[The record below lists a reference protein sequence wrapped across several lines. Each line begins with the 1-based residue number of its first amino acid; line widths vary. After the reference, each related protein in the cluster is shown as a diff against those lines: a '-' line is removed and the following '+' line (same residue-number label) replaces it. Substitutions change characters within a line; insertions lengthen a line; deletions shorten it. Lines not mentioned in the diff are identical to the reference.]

1 MLSSKIADT
10 IIDESRGYLEKL
22 IAFLPRFGIGIVVL
36 VTGVFLAIKIGGFL
50 SVRLARRVRDRLL
63 ADFIGRFVRSVIVL
77 IALAL
82 SLKVM
87 GLGDI
92 AGSLVAG
99 AGITAFVVGFAFKD
113 IGENFLSGII
123 LAFKRPFR
131 IGDTIECSG
140 VRGTVQALDM
150 RTTHMKTAE
159 GIDVYMPN
167 SILIKNALFNHTR
180 GGSMRSSF
188 SIGINYRDDF
198 DKARETIVHAIEN
211 LQGLSDKMKPA
222 VTIDELASDR
232 VTLKVYY
239 WVDLKNFKG
248 DTLYLKGLV
257 METVKKALINKGF
270 GMPVPSPEAEVEEKI
285 EDIKNEVKEPPGTG
299 HYSGL

>member
-1 MLSSKIADT
+1 MIDSKITNT
-10 IIDESRGYLEKL
+10 IVDETHAYFDKL
-22 IAFLPRFGIGIVVL
+22 IAYLPRFGIGIAVL
-36 VTGVFLAIKIGGFL
+36 VIGVFIAIKFGSFL
-50 SVRLARRVRDRLL
+50 SHRLARRVRDKLL

-77 IALAL
+77 VSLAL
-82 SLKVM
+82 TLRVM

-131 IGDTIECSG
+131 IGDTIECSDIT
-140 VRGTVQALDM
+140 GTVQKLDM
-150 RTTHMKTAE
+150 RTTHLKTAE
-159 GIDVYMPN
+159 GTDVYMPN
-167 SILIKNALFNHTR
+167 SILIKNALSNHTR
-180 GGSMRSSF
+180 GGSMRNSF

-198 DKARETIVHAIEN
+198 DLARQTIIQSIKN
-211 LQGLSDKMKPA
+211 LEGLSDKKGPA
-222 VTIDELASDR
+222 VTIDELGSDR

-239 WVDLKNFKG
+239 WVDLRDFKG

-257 METVKKALINKGF
+257 METVKKALMNKGF
-270 GMPVPSPEAEVEEKI
+270 GMPVPSPEAKAEEKM
-285 EDIKNEVKEPPGTG
+285 EEVKKEIKEPPGTG
-299 HYSGL
+299 HYSDL

>member
-1 MLSSKIADT
+1 MLASKLIDTFIA
-10 IIDESRGYLEKL
+10 ESRDYLDRLVE
-22 IAFLPRFGIGIVVL
+22 FLPRFGIGLAVL
-36 VTGVFLAIKIGGFL
+36 ALGIFLSIKIGQFFTR
-50 SVRLARRVRDRLL
+50 RLARRIRDRLL
-63 ADFIGRFVRSVIVL
+63 ADFISRFIRAAIVL
-77 IALAL
+77 VSLAI
-82 SLKVM
+82 SLKAM

-131 IGDTIECSG
+131 IGDTIECSS
-140 VRGTVQALDM
+140 VRGTVQRLDM
-150 RTTHMKTAE
+150 RTTHLKTAE
-159 GIDVYMPN
+159 GTDVFMPN
-167 SILIKNALFNHTR
+167 SILVKNALFNHTR
-180 GGSMRSSF
+180 GGQMRNSF

-198 DKARETIVHAIEN
+198 DKARKTIIEAIED
-211 LQGLSDKMKPA
+211 LQGLSDKKEPA

-239 WVDLKNFKG
+239 WVDLRNFKG

-257 METVKKALINKGF
+257 METVKKALMAAGF
-270 GMPVPSPEAEVEEKI
+270 GMPVPSPEAVVEEKM
-285 EDIKNEVKEPPGTG
+285 KEVKKAAKEPPGTG

>member
-1 MLSSKIADT
+1 MLNSKISDT
-10 IIDESRGYLEKL
+10 ILLESREYFEKL
-22 IAFLPRFGIGIVVL
+22 IAFLPRFGMGVVVL
-36 VTGVFLAIKIGGFL
+36 VAGVFLAIKIGSFL

-77 IALAL
+77 ISLAL

-87 GLGDI
+87 GLGGI

-131 IGDTIECSG
+131 IGDTIECSN
-140 VRGTVQALDM
+140 VRGTVESLDM
-150 RTTHMKTAE
+150 RTTHLKTAE

-180 GGSMRSSF
+180 GGSMRNSF

-198 DKARETIVHAIEN
+198 DKARETIVVAIKTLE
-211 LQGLSDKMKPA
+211 GLSDRKKPA

-257 METVKKALINKGF
+257 METVKKALMNKGF
-270 GMPVPSPEAEVEEKI
+270 GMPVPSPEVKVEEAVDDVKK
-285 EDIKNEVKEPPGTG
+285 ELKEPPGTG
-299 HYSGL
+299 HYSDL

>member
-1 MLSSKIADT
+1 MLASQFIDT
-10 IIDESRGYLEKL
+10 IVAETRDYLVRL
-22 IAFLPRFGIGIVVL
+22 VGFLPRFGIGLAVL
-36 VTGVFLAIKIGGFL
+36 ALGIFLAVKIGQLFTRRL
-50 SVRLARRVRDRLL
+50 SRRIRDRLL
-63 ADFIGRFVRSVIVL
+63 ADFISRFVRAAIVL
-77 IALAL
+77 VSLAL
-82 SLKVM
+82 SLKAM

-131 IGDTIECSG
+131 IGDTIECSA
-140 VRGTVQALDM
+140 VRGTVQSLDM
-150 RTTHMKTAE
+150 RTTHLKTAE
-159 GIDVYMPN
+159 GTDVYMPN
-167 SILIKNALFNHTR
+167 SILVKNALFNHTR
-180 GGSMRSSF
+180 GGNMRNSF

-198 DKARETIVHAIEN
+198 DLARKTVMQAIED
-211 LQGLSDKMKPA
+211 LEGLSDKKEPA
-222 VTIDELASDR
+222 VTIDELGSDR

-239 WVDLKNFKG
+239 WVDLRNFKG

-257 METVKKALINKGF
+257 METVKKALMEKGF
-270 GMPVPSPEAEVEEKI
+270 GMPVPSPEAEIKEKVEEVK
-285 EDIKNEVKEPPGTG
+285 KEVKEPPGTG

>member
-1 MLSSKIADT
+1 MLNSKISDGLLEQSKIYAD
-10 IIDESRGYLEKL
+10 KL
-22 IAFLPRFGIGIVVL
+22 IGFLPRFGIGIAVL
-36 VTGVFLAIKIGGFL
+36 VIGVFISIKFGSFL
-50 SVRLARRVRDRLL
+50 SRKLARRVRDKLL
-63 ADFIGRFVRSVIVL
+63 ADFIGRFVRSVTVL

-131 IGDTIECSG
+131 IGDTIECSD
-140 VRGTVQALDM
+140 VRGTVESLDM
-150 RTTHMKTAE
+150 RTTHLKTAE

-180 GGSMRSSF
+180 GGSMRNSF

-198 DKARETIVHAIEN
+198 DKARDVIVHAIEN
-211 LQGLSDKMKPA
+211 LEGISDKKDPA

-257 METVKKALINKGF
+257 METVKKALMKAGF
-270 GMPVPSPEAEVEEKI
+270 GMPVPSPEALAEEKVEEVKKEI
-285 EDIKNEVKEPPGTG
+285 KEPPGTG